1 MFKRLFAALR
11 RKHGGNV
18 ASPKD
23 AGNVSVPE
31 EETTPLK
38 FEKTDEKVELAKEP
52 VAEVQETSVATGVSQ
67 TEVQSASVAI
77 RPDFKFSSVITPNN
91 SFEKYTLHAFDLNYA
106 LYTEASD
113 KPEEFVKDVEDKVH
127 ELYDI
132 HCAFGRL
139 FNVMKNHNTQVTVG
153 ESDTMSMYVV
163 AALQCRNGKR
173 YAQALDKLKEGIFG
187 EGYFSN
193 SVCSVA
199 VSVLCASGDLSD
211 AYLLLQYL
219 VLYCPEEI
227 SSIFFRRYAQL
238 IMSVEELAKTDIEDL
253 VVSYM
258 QNSSKKS
265 FFIKNTY
272 VPIIN
277 VPIGAGIFKSD
288 VEYLKS
294 AAPEEYEHYAIDAE
308 KKCNESSERV
318 FETLLD
324 KLHGGTDAEG
334 VWENDR
340 KKDEQK
346 AILQKKEFRFSDVI
360 TPENAFEAYTLHAFD
375 VNYAQFANPS
385 DEPEKYVDTM
395 KHQLHELSNTHCLFE
410 DLFDEIK
417 NSNATIIEDDS
428 LPWKVIVS
436 EAGSNCRRK
445 AQKYVFAGGSLPS
458 LEEEIFSIVEWFVKQ
473 NKNITPEI
481 CRGIIALLYLSGN
494 LSDACLFLQYLV
506 FCFSEEMQNKFLEDY
521 TELIMA
527 IEGVAIVDLEDFLIQ
542 RVPKFSF
549 YIKNTNVPCV
559 NVPLKSGVFKKA
571 IEEIKHDKPE
581 YYKRFLYNS
590 EECNETTETIFETL
604 SDRLHREAGEE
615 EKDIEIKEKNKK
627 TPETQYETKPT
638 SSNDDRF
645 LRWLD
650 SDQQEA
656 VTTTEGY
663 VRVVASAG
671 SGKTRALTYRFA
683 YLVKC
688 LNISHDRIACVTFT
702 NKAAKE
708 MKGRIRELTNCEP
721 EYVCTFHSLGL
732 KILKQELAR
741 IGWSK
746 NYKVIDDAD
755 MEDLIKEACEQAS
768 EPCYSAS
775 GINELKQIIAQ
786 YKTEERGYGE
796 NFAKNKSDVTY
807 IGCNYGNVIAA
818 YLRLQKQ
825 AQLLDFSDLICLPL
839 YLFDKYPEVK
849 IYWANRFD
857 YIMVDE
863 FQDVSG
869 AQYDFAMALASKK
882 NNLFV
887 VGDPDQMIYSWRG
900 AKMEYFMDFPKPY
913 QGKTIYMNTNY
924 RSEIML
930 VEAANRLISHN
941 TNRIEKKSIAKRV
954 DRWSPFEE
962 IHEKTPDDV
971 AESVAWQLKQWDMI
985 LYDEN
990 DIIYDFSKVAI
1001 IYRAHF
1007 LAAPIER
1014 ALRKYNIPYTIFSG
1028 PSFYQRR
1035 EIKTVLSLLGVIVRD
1050 NVADYKIFCK
1060 KYNLDINNNLLMSYL
1075 SQAEKSHTRISKII
1089 VHNSTSDFYE
1099 ILPQVIKLQESLST
1113 ILAEKF
1119 FEDFSN
1125 VFDLESMFR
1134 PSTTEDTRLDNV
1146 HELLRMAKEA
1156 VLNKELSQGLLD
1168 FVNEVS
1174 TLTSSDCKNDGVSLL
1189 TAHSA
1194 KGLEFDTVF
1203 CVGMN
1208 EGLFPFYKATTKEAM
1223 EEERRLAYVSVTRAK
1238 DELYICEAECSGY
1251 NGRYSAPSRF
1261 IQEMKE

>member
-1 MFKRLFAALR
+1 MFKRLFDALR

-31 EETTPLK
+31 EET
-38 FEKTDEKVELAKEP
+38 AKEP

-77 RPDFKFSSVITPNN
+77 RPDFKFSSVIIPNN

-127 ELYDI
+127 ELYDV
-132 HCAFGRL
+132 HCAFDRL

-153 ESDTMSMYVV
+153 ESDTMSMCVV

-173 YAQALDKLKEGIFG
+173 YAQALDKLKEGISG

-199 VSVLCASGDLSD
+199 VSILCASGDLSD

-219 VLYCPEEI
+219 VLYCQEEI
-227 SSIFFRRYAQL
+227 SAIFFRRYAQL

-258 QNSSKKS
+258 QNSSQKS

-308 KKCNESSERV
+308 KKCNESPERV

-324 KLHGGTDAEG
+324 KLHRGTNAEG

-360 TPENAFEAYTLHAFD
+360 TPENDFEAYTLHAFD
-375 VNYAQFANPS
+375 VNYAQFANS
-385 DEPEKYVDTM
+385 VDEPEKSIDAI
-395 KHQLHELSNTHCLFE
+395 KHQLHELSNIHCLF
-410 DLFDEIK
+410 DNIFDEIIK
-417 NSNATIIEDDS
+417 PDVTIIEDASMTKKSIMTMAENLCQQRAHTCIYTSDS
-428 LPWKVIVS
+428 LMWRVKETFMLI
-436 EAGSNCRRK
+436 K
-445 AQKYVFAGGSLPS
+445 L
-458 LEEEIFSIVEWFVKQ
+458 IVEQ
-473 NKNITPEI
+473 RKNITPDACTI
-481 CRGIIALLYLSGN
+481 VISLLYLVGD
-494 LSDACLFLQYLV
+494 LSDAYLMLKYLA
-506 FCFSEEMQNKFLEDY
+506 FYPSEEVQNNFLPGY
-521 TELIMA
+521 VPLIA
-527 IEGVAIVDLEDFLIQ
+527 SVEEITAKSLEEFIHTYIGVYIEGTKTKIVNIP
-542 RVPKFSF
+542 V
-549 YIKNTNVPCV
+549 
-559 NVPLKSGVFKKA
+559 KSGIFKKD
-571 IEEIKHDKPE
+571 IEEIKHNKPE

-615 EKDIEIKEKNKK
+615 KNKGRYESQK
-627 TPETQYETKPT
+627 LETDTQGEPSPT
-638 SSNDDRF
+638 IPNNSGF

-671 SGKTRALTYRFA
+671 SGKTCALTYRFA

-708 MKGRIRELTNCEP
+708 MERRIRELTNCEP

-755 MEDLIKEACEQAS
+755 MEDLIKEACEQVS

-786 YKTEERGYGE
+786 YKTEERGYEE

-807 IGCNYGNVIAA
+807 IGRNYGNVIAA

-849 IYWANRFD
+849 EYWANCFD

-869 AQYDFAMALASKK
+869 AQYDFAMALASK
-882 NNLFV
+882 NHNLFV

-930 VEAANRLISHN
+930 VEAANHLISHN

-971 AESVAWQLKQWDMI
+971 AESIALQLDQWNMSD
-985 LYDEN
+985 LYEHER
-990 DIIYDFSKVAI
+990 YCDFSKVAI

-1060 KYNLDINNNLLMSYL
+1060 KYNLDISNNLLMSYL

-1113 ILAEKF
+1113 ISAEKF

-1134 PSTTEDTRLDNV
+1134 PSTTEGTRLDNV

-1174 TLTSSDCKNDGVSLL
+1174 TLTSSDCKNEGVSLL

-1208 EGLFPFYKATTKEAM
+1208 EGVFPFYKATTKEAM

>member
-1 MFKRLFAALR
+1 MFKRLFAALK

-31 EETTPLK
+31 ED
-38 FEKTDEKVELAKEP
+38 FVKEP
-52 VAEVQETSVATGVSQ
+52 VVEVQETSVETEVSQ
-67 TEVQSASVAI
+67 TEAQSASGTI
-77 RPDFKFSSVITPNN
+77 YPNFKFSSVITPNN
-91 SFEKYTLHAFDLNYA
+91 SFEAYTLHAFDVNYA
-106 LYTEASD
+106 LYAEASD
-113 KPEEFVKDVEDKVH
+113 RPEGFVKDVEDKVH
-127 ELYDI
+127 ELYEV
-132 HCAFGRL
+132 HCAFDRL
-139 FNVMKNHNTQVTVG
+139 FNVMKNPNTQVSIG
-153 ESDTMSMYVV
+153 ESDTMLMCVV

-173 YAQALDKLKEGIFG
+173 YAQALDKLKEGVSG
-187 EGYFSN
+187 EEYFNN

-199 VSVLCASGDLSD
+199 VSILCASGDLSD

-219 VLYCPEEI
+219 VLYCQEKM
-227 SSIFFRRYAQL
+227 SAVFFRRYAQL
-238 IMSVEELAKTDIEDL
+238 IVSVEELAKTDIEDL
-253 VVSYM
+253 VISYM

-265 FFIKNTY
+265 FFIENTY

-277 VPIGAGIFKSD
+277 VPIGSGIFKSD

-324 KLHGGTDAEG
+324 KLHGGTDAGG
-334 VWENDR
+334 VWENAE

-346 AILQKKEFRFSDVI
+346 AILEKKEFRFSDVI
-360 TPENAFEAYTLHAFD
+360 TPENEFEAYTLHAFD
-375 VNYAQFANPS
+375 VNYALYANPS
-385 DEPEKYVDTM
+385 DEPEKYVDAI
-395 KHQLHELSNTHCLFE
+395 KHQLHELSNIHCLFHE
-410 DLFDEIK
+410 IFDEITK
-417 NSNATIIEDDS
+417 HNVTIIEDALMTKENIMRMKDELS
-428 LPWKVIVS
+428 KQMAHAHTCIYKSDYLMWTAKETFMLIETLVK
-436 EAGSNCRRK
+436 RRK
-445 AQKYVFAGGSLPS
+445 
-458 LEEEIFSIVEWFVKQ
+458 
-473 NKNITPEI
+473 NISPDA
-481 CRGIIALLYLSGN
+481 CLIIISLLYLVGD
-494 LSDACLFLQYLV
+494 LSDACLLLKYLAVYFPQNDFLPQYI
-506 FCFSEEMQNKFLEDY
+506 Q
-521 TELIMA
+521 LIVQ
-527 IEGVAIVDLEDFLIQ
+527 IEGIAKENFEDFI
-542 RVPKFSF
+542 RT
-549 YIKNTNVPCV
+549 YISVYIEGTKMKVV
-559 NVPLKSGVFKKA
+559 NIPVKSGVFRDD
-571 IEEIKHDKPE
+571 IEALKHNNPE
-581 YYKRFLYNS
+581 LYKLFVLDPD
-590 EECNETTETIFETL
+590 EECNEGTETVFETL
-604 SDRLHREAGEE
+604 SDMSQRKAEE
-615 EKDIEIKEKNKK
+615 EKKDVEIKEETKK
-627 TPETQYETKPT
+627 EPETQYETKST
-638 SSNDDRF
+638 ISDDSRL
-645 LRWLD
+645 LRGLD

-688 LNISHDRIACVTFT
+688 LTISQDRIACVTFT

-708 MKGRIRELTNCEP
+708 MKERIRELTDCEP

-732 KILKQELAR
+732 KILKQELIR

-746 NYKVIDDAD
+746 DYKVIDDAD
-755 MEDLIKEACEQAS
+755 MEDLIKEACEQVS
-768 EPCYSAS
+768 EPCYSAA

-796 NFAKNKSDVTY
+796 NFAKNKSGVAH
-807 IGCNYGNVIAA
+807 IGRNYGNVIAA

-849 IYWANRFD
+849 EYWANRFD

-882 NNLFV
+882 HNLFV

-924 RSEIML
+924 RSNWKF
-930 VEAANRLISHN
+930 VEAANHLISHN
-941 TNRIEKKSIAKRV
+941 TNRIEKESIAKRV
-954 DRWSPFEE
+954 DRWEDVEE
-962 IHEKTPDDV
+962 IHGKTPDDV
-971 AESVAWQLKQWDMI
+971 AESIACFLDQIRMI
-985 LYDEN
+985 LLEEN
-990 DIIYDFSKVAI
+990 EINYDFSKVAI

-1014 ALRKYNIPYTIFSG
+1014 ALKKDNIPYTIFSG

-1050 NVADYKIFCK
+1050 NVVDYKNFCK
-1060 KYNLDINNNLLMSYL
+1060 KYNLVINNNLLTAYL
-1075 SQAEKSHTRISKII
+1075 SQAKKSHTRISKII
-1089 VHNSTSDFYE
+1089 AHNCTSDLYE

-1113 ILAEKF
+1113 ISAEKF
-1119 FEDFSN
+1119 FKDFSN
-1125 VFDLESMFR
+1125 VFNLESMFK

-1146 HELLRMAKEA
+1146 HELLRMAKEE
-1156 VLNKELSQGLLD
+1156 VSNKELSQGLLD

-1174 TLTSSDCKNDGVSLL
+1174 TFTSSDCKNNGVNLL

-1194 KGLEFDTVF
+1194 KGLEFDTVY

-1208 EGLFPFYKATTKEAM
+1208 EGVFPFYKATTKEAM
-1223 EEERRLAYVSVTRAK
+1223 EEERRLAYVSITRAMNK
-1238 DELYICEAECSGY
+1238 LYVCEAEFAGH